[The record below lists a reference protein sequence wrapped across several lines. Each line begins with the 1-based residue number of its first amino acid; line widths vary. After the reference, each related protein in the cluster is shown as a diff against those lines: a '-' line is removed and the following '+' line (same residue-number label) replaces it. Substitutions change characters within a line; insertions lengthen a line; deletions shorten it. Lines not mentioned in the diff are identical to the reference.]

1 MPPSR
6 HQRRSAARR
15 SAARRSQAR
24 RSTARN
30 AESPRSSA
38 PRRTQPISTGANRSR
53 TRRWLYLIASS
64 VIALLVIAGFALGGI
79 PLGGGGGGEG
89 IGYASEHV
97 RGIGEEV
104 ANVTASRDHFPVGDL
119 ITQHVPEGYLT
130 TPPTSGRHWGQWV
143 SCGFFTDP
151 VPDENIVHN
160 MEHGNIVLSYN
171 LAEQTQIDELKQ
183 AFDDIDLTESWGV
196 ARPYDAIDEGAIAL
210 TTWGIIDRWSVSD
223 DIAGVDKDRIAR
235 FFEAYSGR
243 LSPEF
248 PDDGQRCTSGGSMIP

>member
-6 HQRRSAARR
+6 HRRRSAARR
-15 SAARRSQAR
+15 SA
-24 RSTARN
+24 
-30 AESPRSSA
+30 
-38 PRRTQPISTGANRSR
+38 RRTPPISTGANRSR

-79 PLGGGGGGEG
+79 PLGGGGGGGGG
-89 IGYASEHV
+89 IGYASAHV
-97 RGIGEEV
+97 SGIGEEV
-104 ANVTASRDHFPVGDL
+104 ANVAANRDHFPGGDP
-119 ITQHVPEGYLT
+119 ITQHVAEGYLT
-130 TPPTSGRHWGQWV
+130 TPPTSGRHWGRWV

-171 LAEQTQIDELKQ
+171 LAEQAQIDELRR
-183 AFDDIDLTESWGV
+183 AFDDIELTDSWGV
-196 ARPYDAIDEGAIAL
+196 ARPYDAIDEGTIAL
-210 TTWGIIDRWSVSD
+210 TTWGVMDRWSVSD
-223 DIAGVDKDRIAR
+223 DIAAVDEDRIAR

-248 PDDGQRCTSGGSMIP
+248 PNAGQPCTSGGSMSP

>member
-6 HQRRSAARR
+6 HQRRSASRR

-64 VIALLVIAGFALGGI
+64 LIALLVIASFAIGGI
-79 PLGGGGGGEG
+79 PGGGGGDDD

-104 ANVTASRDHFPVGDL
+104 ANVTASRDHFPDGDL

-130 TPPTSGRHWGQWV
+130 TPPTSGRHWGKWV

-160 MEHGNIVLSYN
+160 MEHGNIILSYN
-171 LAEQTQIDELKQ
+171 LAEQTQIDELRQ
-183 AFDDIDLTESWGV
+183 AFDDIDLTEFWGV
-196 ARPYDAIDEGAIAL
+196 ARPYDVIDEGAIAL
-210 TTWGIIDRWSVSD
+210 TTWGIIDQWSVSD
-223 DIAGVDKDRIAR
+223 DIAGVDKPRIAR
-235 FFEAYSGR
+235 FFKAYSGR

-248 PDDGQRCTSGGSMIP
+248 PDVGRRCTSGGSMSP